1 MQWLINNYAVIKG
14 VHVMCVIASASLF
27 VLRGLWLIQDSGK
40 LSLRW
45 VRTAPH
51 IIDTF
56 LLISAILLSIG
67 IQQYP
72 FTDGWLTAK
81 VVALLVY
88 IGLGMVAIR
97 HGRNRQ
103 TRIIA
108 WIAALVVLAYIIGVA
123 ITRNPAPGLSS

>member
-1 MQWLINNYAVIKG
+1 MQWIIDNYALIKV
-14 VHVMCVIASASLF
+14 VHVVCVVASASLF
-27 VLRGLWLIQDSGK
+27 VLRGVWVIQDSGK
-40 LSLRW
+40 LALHW

-56 LLISAILLSIG
+56 LLLSAILLSIG

-72 FTDGWLTAK
+72 FTDNWLTAK
-81 VVALLVY
+81 VIALLLY

-103 TRIIA
+103 ARIVA
-108 WIAALVVLAYIIGVA
+108 WVAALVVFAYIIGVA
-123 ITRNPAPGLSS
+123 ITRNPILGLIS